1 LIKRIRAKTYR
12 LVDRFMRRPRVD
24 VFVNRHKNRLWVLP
38 PVFGFRRRTP
48 RYGAWPDFTTPIP
61 PALQSSPGIPRIPA
75 EEERAAREAPLR
87 DWLKAHKDTYHSIHT
102 LGWAYHLPT
111 MPHRLRI
118 NRAAEAV
125 PTEPPAS
132 SAPAPADSAELTR
145 ELKELAAEI
154 GISACGVAE
163 YDPKYT
169 FQEYLDRQVGTR
181 VVICSLE
188 SDWASTQTAPSVR
201 AEKGKL
207 TCSAELVRRMGTL
220 QQFLVDRGYRAR
232 QNRNEI
238 VQLHYAVEAGLG
250 QLGLNGQV
258 LTPAAGSRCR
268 MSTIVTDAPLVLDAP
283 RDFGVP
289 KICDACQICVRRC
302 PSGAIPLK
310 RAFHRGIEKSKINS
324 ARCAPVVAKAHH
336 CAVCMKVCPV
346 QRYGLT
352 AVIEH
357 YTETGAIL
365 GKGTSELESYDF
377 EGRVYGPEERPV
389 LRQEWFDEVP
399 WNKDAGTPPFP
410 PLAQTS
416 ETLLVSPDDGAAG
429 GA

>member
-1 LIKRIRAKTYR
+1 
-12 LVDRFMRRPRVD
+12 MRRPRVD
-24 VFVNRHKNRLWVLP
+24 SFVNRHKNKLWVVP

-48 RYGAWPDFTTPIP
+48 RYGAWPEFTTPIP
-61 PALQSSPGIPRIPA
+61 PSLQSVAGIPRIPE

-87 DWLKAHKDTYHSIHT
+87 DWLKAHDDTYHSIHT

-118 NRAAEAV
+118 NRAADEV
-125 PTEPPAS
+125 PTKPLAS
-132 SAPAPADSAELTR
+132 AESIQTDAAELTR
-145 ELKELAAEI
+145 ELKELAASL

-169 FQEYLDRQVGTR
+169 FREYLDKQVGTR

-207 TCSAELVRRMGTL
+207 TCSSELVRRMASL
-220 QQFLVDRGYRAR
+220 QAFLVERGYRAR

-268 MSTIVTDAPLVLDAP
+268 MSTIVTDAPLVLDSP

-310 RAFHRGIEKSKINS
+310 RAFHRGIEKSKINA

-352 AVIEH
+352 RVIEH
-357 YTETGAIL
+357 YEATGQIL
-365 GKGTSELESYDF
+365 GKGSEELEAYEF
-377 EGRVYGPEERPV
+377 EGVTYGPGERPV

-399 WNKDAGTPPFP
+399 WKKDAGTPVIPPFP
-410 PLAQTS
+410 ATEDAPTALLGDSELAS
-416 ETLLVSPDDGAAG
+416 
-429 GA
+429 